1 MNEGRPE
8 PASTARADA
17 RDQRPDSEGAAPEL
31 GTPEG
36 NAAETAPE
44 DRTPDPASTIERPGP
59 EAAPETATPGE
70 AVTEEATG
78 DGAVPDGRGSQ
89 EATRG
94 DAVSD
99 GQPSDEAT
107 RDEAAPDGRGSDD
120 ASKDDAS
127 KDDAVLDGQVTDV
140 TGSDVGGS
148 DVGGSDVG
156 GSDAVDPDGVGSDEP
171 GYRGDAHASADEARD
186 ADADS
191 DVLSSARRTTNR
203 DAAPYAASQEAV
215 RRRDHAGEAEQG
227 YVPAEAD
234 EHTVILPAGGV
245 VRVSRGKAPDDDEKT
260 TILSRGGSEDSDPE
274 GRTTAIPAPA
284 GPAVSDT
291 PSAGTPVSDTPAP
304 ALPDWLSAP
313 RPASAAPPQTPT
325 QTPQQPPPAWAQPG
339 QYPGLGQYPGQGEY
353 PGQGQYPAP
362 GQHPH
367 QAWMPPGWGQ
377 AQLPGTPPPGA
388 QSPGAPPYG
397 GAQSPGAP
405 PYGGAQPPGTPPY
418 AGAQPP
424 GAPPYGGPQ
433 PPGVPPYGGQQPPPW
448 QPPAAPGRPGG
459 PKKGG
464 PIGLWI
470 ALGVVF
476 ALLVGSVLIWF
487 AVSDPPP
494 QQVAAEVAD
503 QLDKADGMRY
513 QGKVSAYTAG
523 EFDIDMTVAKN
534 GDAYGTISKEGN
546 RAEFAVVGNDTL
558 IKADVNWWKSGTNSA
573 KADRLADIWLKNPQD
588 VPTLNSVLKSPS
600 ELAQQFRGGATFWT
614 EEPEQTID
622 GVDGRTFKSPL
633 IGTVVI
639 SDDSPPQLLSYLP
652 SISLYTKA
660 PLKISP
666 ADPAQ
671 LAGLRTAQSTAAGAK
686 SFSVRL
692 YEQPKLTLSIEP
704 PKLCTTP
711 TCTATVKLSNTGDL
725 PASGTIEVRMNGDL
739 VQTIPFRS
747 TPFTDQ
753 SFPATSGNPAAGVGG
768 YRTMYWT
775 ARISTN

>member
-17 RDQRPDSEGAAPEL
+17 RDQRPDTEGAAPEL
-31 GTPEG
+31 AAPEG
-36 NAAETAPE
+36 NAAGTAPE
-44 DRTPDPASTIERPGP
+44 DRTPHPASTTERRGP

-70 AVTEEATG
+70 VVTDEAVTEEATR
-78 DGAVPDGRGSQ
+78 D
-89 EATRG
+89 

-99 GQPSDEAT
+99 GRGADKAT
-107 RDEAAPDGRGSDD
+107 RDDPVTDDRGTDGVGSDGLGPDGAG
-120 ASKDDAS
+120 
-127 KDDAVLDGQVTDV
+127 
-140 TGSDVGGS
+140 
-148 DVGGSDVG
+148 
-156 GSDAVDPDGVGSDEP
+156 PDGVGSDGVGSGEP
-171 GYRGDAHASADEARD
+171 GYRGDAHALADEARD
-186 ADADS
+186 TDTDS

-203 DAAPYAASQEAV
+203 DAAKAAPYAASEEAV
-215 RRRDHAGEAEQG
+215 RRRDQVGEAERVDGERVDGERGDGEREDGEREEAEQG
-227 YVPAEAD
+227 YAPAEAD

-245 VRVSRGKAPDDDEKT
+245 VRVSRGRAPDDDEKT
-260 TILSRGGSEDSDPE
+260 TILSRGGSEKSDPE
-274 GRTTAIPAPA
+274 GRTTAIPVPA
-284 GPAVSDT
+284 SPAVSDT
-291 PSAGTPVSDTPAP
+291 PSSNTPVSGTPVSDTPAP

-313 RPASAAPPQTPT
+313 RPASAAPPRTPPR
-325 QTPQQPPPAWAQPG
+325 TPQQPPPAWAQPG

-367 QAWMPPGWGQ
+367 QAWMPPAWGQ
-377 AQLPGTPPPGA
+377 AQLPGAPPPGTL
-388 QSPGAPPYG
+388 PVGTPLP
-397 GAQSPGAP
+397 
-405 PYGGAQPPGTPPY
+405 GAQPPGMPS
-418 AGAQPP
+418 
-424 GAPPYGGPQ
+424 YGGPQ
-433 PPGVPPYGGQQPPPW
+433 PLGVPPYGGQQPPPW
-448 QPPAAPGRPGG
+448 QPPAAPSRPDG

-503 QLDKADGMRY
+503 QLDKAEGMRY
-513 QGKVSAYTAG
+513 QGKVSGYTAG

-534 GDAYGTISKEGN
+534 GDAYGTIGKEGN

-558 IKADVNWWKSGTNSA
+558 IKADANWWKSGTNGA

-600 ELAQQFRGGATFWT
+600 DLAQQFRGGATFWT

-652 SISLYTKA
+652 SISLYTKT

-666 ADPAQ
+666 PDPAQ
-671 LAGLRTAQSTAAGAK
+671 LANLRTAQSTSAGAK

-711 TCTATVKLSNTGDL
+711 TCTATVKLANTGDL
-725 PASGTIEVRMNGDL
+725 PASGTIEVRMNGEL
-739 VQTIPFRS
+739 VQTILFRS
-747 TPFTDQ
+747 TPGTDQ